1 MADNLIKINSISKLH
16 EVYACGRP
24 RHPLISLIDLAAIHP
39 LPFGNDVTL
48 QMDLYII
55 SCKQFK
61 GWFTYG
67 RQPYDFAEGS
77 LMFAAPGQ
85 LLRPASEIEVTEGW
99 ALFFHPDLINT
110 TELGRTIQ
118 QYSFFLYDTNEALH
132 ISEEEKQVLQDC
144 IRKIEREYGQNI
156 DMHTHGLIIKN
167 IELLLSYCDR
177 FYDRQFLTRRQ
188 VNNDVVQR
196 FEKLL
201 RDYVAQDSLVEA
213 GQPEVKQIATQLH
226 ISPNYLSDLLKK
238 YTGKSTQEHIHLQL
252 TEKAKSLLLGTGKPV
267 SEIAY
272 ELGFLHPSHFT
283 KLFKSGT
290 GLSPREYRNKN

>member
-1 MADNLIKINSISKLH
+1 MADSIIKINNINKLH
-16 EVYACGRP
+16 EVYACGKP
-24 RHPLISLIDLAAIHP
+24 QHPLISLIDLSALYP
-39 LPFGNDVTL
+39 LPFGHDVTL

-61 GWFTYG
+61 GWFSYG

-85 LLRPASEIEVTEGW
+85 VLRPGPEVQVEKGW
-99 ALFFHPDLINT
+99 GLFFHPDLINGT
-110 TELGRTIQ
+110 DLGRVIH
-118 QYSFFLYDTNEALH
+118 QYSFFLYDVNEALH
-132 ISEEEKQVLQDC
+132 ISDEEKQVLQDC
-144 IRKIEREYGQNI
+144 IEKIKKEYSQNI
-156 DMHTHGLIIKN
+156 DKHTHGLIVKN

-177 FYDRQFLTRRQ
+177 FYDRQFLTRRN
-188 VNNDVVQR
+188 VNNDLVQR

-201 RDYVAQDSLVEA
+201 RDYFAQDTLVET
-213 GQPEVKQIATQLH
+213 GQPEVKHIANQLN

-238 YTGKSTQEHIHLQL
+238 YTGKTTQEHIHLQL
-252 TEKAKSLLLGTGKPV
+252 TEKAKSLLLSTSKPV

-290 GLSPREYRNKN
+290 GLSPRDYRNKN